1 MAAPAYTGV
10 APRGSHRLQI
20 VLFEDSR
27 FLIFADVPG
36 GPGCPGGPGFP
47 GGTIL
52 IFAYVRERVHR
63 QIVYVQIFGLTWT
76 KGMCK
81 YLGLQALKAHFT

>member
-10 APRGSHRLQI
+10 APRGSHPSQI

-27 FLIFADVPG
+27 FLIFAYVPGVPG
-36 GPGCPGGPGFP
+36 GPGGPGVPGVP

-63 QIVYVQIFGLTWT
+63 QIVYVQIFGLKW
-76 KGMCK
+76 
-81 YLGLQALKAHFT
+81 A